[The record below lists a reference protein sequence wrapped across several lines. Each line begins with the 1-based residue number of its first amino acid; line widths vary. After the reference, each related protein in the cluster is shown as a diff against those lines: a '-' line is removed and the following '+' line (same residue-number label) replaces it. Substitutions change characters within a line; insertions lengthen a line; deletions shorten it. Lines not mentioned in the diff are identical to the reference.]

1 MNNNNYYSNP
11 SIPGYQINDNQQ
23 IPSTAF
29 KNALTDEEFAEL
41 TNNVA
46 ADSKLNIEMSQL
58 DVIRS
63 MCTHAY
69 KNGQDAVRLCNDNS
83 GDVYCP
89 ICKCR
94 WHGDETSVD
103 QLNKMITDLHSA
115 FQNAKWTR
123 MLPTQL
129 VREFSPM
136 VFLIKNKFEDL
147 YNYAMDQQLNFIGR
161 ESINPN
167 GYNAGA
173 AYNNVLYG
181 YGPMQP
187 PMYYQPP
194 MQQQTMYQQP
204 MQQPVGMYNNPAAVQ
219 NPMQNPMQQ
228 TVVQQPI
235 NNPYQQQQTT
245 YQQPMQQPAVF
256 APASAP
262 APTVIPTTATNTEQ
276 VVVKDEKLKL

>member
-1 MNNNNYYSNP
+1 MNNNYYSNP
-11 SIPGYQINDNQQ
+11 AVPGYQINDNQQQ

-63 MCTHAY
+63 RCTHAY

-94 WHGDETSVD
+94 WHGDETDVN
-103 QLNKMITDLHSA
+103 QLNKIITDLHSA

-161 ESINPN
+161 ESINPS

-187 PMYYQPP
+187 PIYYQPP

-204 MQQPVGMYNNPAAVQ
+204 MQQPMQQQSVGMYNPVTVQ
-219 NPMQNPMQQ
+219 NPMQQPI
-228 TVVQQPI
+228 VQQPI
-235 NNPYQQQQTT
+235 NNNPYQQQPT
-245 YQQPMQQPAVF
+245 VF
-256 APASAP
+256 APASTP
-262 APTVIPTTATNTEQ
+262 TPTVIPTTATNNEQ
-276 VVVKDEKLKL
+276 VVVQDEKLQL

>member
-1 MNNNNYYSNP
+1 MNNNYYSNP
-11 SIPGYQINDNQQ
+11 AVPGYQINDNQQQ

-94 WHGDETSVD
+94 WHGDETSVE

-187 PMYYQPP
+187 PMYYQPQP
-194 MQQQTMYQQP
+194 PMYQQP
-204 MQQPVGMYNNPAAVQ
+204 MQQPMQQQPVGMYNPVAAQ

-228 TVVQQPI
+228 SVAQQPPI
-235 NNPYQQQQTT
+235 NNNPYQQQTM
-245 YQQPMQQPAVF
+245 YQQQPTVF
-256 APASAP
+256 APASTP
-262 APTVIPTTATNTEQ
+262 TPTVVPTTATNTEQ
-276 VVVKDEKLKL
+276 VVVQDEKLKL

>member
-1 MNNNNYYSNP
+1 MNNNYYSNP
-11 SIPGYQINDNQQ
+11 AVPGYQINDNQQQ

-94 WHGDETSVD
+94 WHGDETSVE

-194 MQQQTMYQQP
+194 MYQQP
-204 MQQPVGMYNNPAAVQ
+204 MQQPMQQQPVGMYNPVAAQ

-228 TVVQQPI
+228 SVVQQPPI
-235 NNPYQQQQTT
+235 NNNPYQQQTM
-245 YQQPMQQPAVF
+245 YQQQPTVF
-256 APASAP
+256 APASTP
-262 APTVIPTTATNTEQ
+262 APTVVPTTATEQ
-276 VVVKDEKLKL
+276 VVVQDEKLKL